1 MTVGADSTL
10 NNFRAPKAK
19 IDRQEKRQKTNQT
32 ENGLPNRV
40 MLSLNEEK
48 PNQITSPIVQIV
60 YSDSP
65 MHVREKRVIKM
76 DKNLDSLSKAPN
88 SSHLLSGN
96 ELVESYEW

>member
-10 NNFRAPKAK
+10 NNFGAPKVK

-48 PNQITSPIVQIV
+48 PNQIT
-60 YSDSP
+60 
-65 MHVREKRVIKM
+65 
-76 DKNLDSLSKAPN
+76 
-88 SSHLLSGN
+88 
-96 ELVESYEW
+96 